1 MRCADSRRFHFRH
14 FIRPGWEIHLVCCSN
29 SRRNDRLS
37 PAMARRQVD
46 RLRASRAKSSL
57 RLQHFL
63 RWKRLRFLARPFHCR
78 LFPPRRPARPV
89 FPEPEITHGQT
100 NVGVPLLRRSCSLR
114 KAGGESFRA
123 APDFTQPRLQLAGC
137 RILRCVKGSGFDV
150 PFDGWLTLQPH
161 TSRQPKAPME
171 FAGAAFFAFFFS
183 AKGATLAAPAT
194 LCWKLDGCAL
204 KSPTHAPAPAP
215 ASSVSAGPTSLAEAQ
230 SFALS
235 CLPPS
240 LLQGYNT
247 NSPVEAQEET
257 LRASVSPSYRQVGNP
272 SVRYNSTA
280 LDFATARGRAHVLH
294 VKT

>member
-14 FIRPGWEIHLVCCSN
+14 LIRSGWEIHLVCCSN
-29 SRRNDRLS
+29 SWRNDRLS

-46 RLRASRAKSSL
+46 RPRASRAKSSL

-63 RWKRLRFLARPFHCR
+63 RWKRLRFFARPFHCR

-89 FPEPEITHGQT
+89 FPHPKITNGQT
-100 NVGVPLLRRSCSLR
+100 TVGAPFLRRCCSLR
-114 KAGGESFRA
+114 KPNGSCVAPKSEMLTGGW
-123 APDFTQPRLQLAGC
+123 PIPQL
-137 RILRCVKGSGFDV
+137 
-150 PFDGWLTLQPH
+150 H
-161 TSRQPKAPME
+161 TSRQLKARME
-171 FAGAAFFAFFFS
+171 FAGAALFAFFFS
-183 AKGATLAAPAT
+183 AKGATLAAPAK

-204 KSPTHAPAPAP
+204 KSPPHAPAPAP

-247 NSPVEAQEET
+247 NSPVEAQEEKIYPT
-257 LRASVSPSYRQVGNP
+257 SERPRLRRRAKYPQIEASPQSKCKTRKWRQP
-272 SVRYNSTA
+272 A
-280 LDFATARGRAHVLH
+280 
-294 VKT
+294 